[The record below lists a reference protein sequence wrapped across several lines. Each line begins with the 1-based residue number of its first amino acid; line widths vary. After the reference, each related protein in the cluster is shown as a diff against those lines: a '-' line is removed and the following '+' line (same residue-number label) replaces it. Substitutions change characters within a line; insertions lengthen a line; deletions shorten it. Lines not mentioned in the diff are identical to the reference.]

1 MNSYATV
8 TDPTAVVG
16 RRFGAYVIDS
26 LVLWAI
32 PLALFFATAGIV
44 LYERPSDCRQIEA
57 TPAEF
62 SSSEECVDDLDITI
76 QDDEYSAATYKPIA
90 WVIAGGTYLLYLVIV
105 QWFVQGLTGATLGKA
120 LFGIRTVNEG
130 GESPGIGKQFIRGLL
145 WIVDGL
151 CNGLVA
157 LVTILASKGHRRV
170 GDMAAKTYVVRSSFK
185 GAPIVIPGIAATP
198 TPAYTAAATGAA
210 SGATAT
216 GYQPPP
222 APGAAAETA
231 AATDQTTAAP
241 TSPPADQS
249 EGPIWDA
256 QRNAYIQWDPS
267 GNRWLTYD
275 DSASEWKAIEGDQPP
290 PPS

>member
-1 MNSYATV
+1 MSAYATV

-44 LYERPSDCRQIEA
+44 LYERPTDCRQIEA
-57 TPAEF
+57 TAGELT
-62 SSSEECVDDLDITI
+62 SSEECADDLDITI
-76 QDDEYSAATYKPIA
+76 GNDEYSAATYKPISWA
-90 WVIAGGTYLLYLVIV
+90 IGGGAYLLYLVIV

-120 LFGIRTVNEG
+120 IFGIRTVNEA
-130 GESPGIGKQFIRGLL
+130 GESPGIGKQFVRGLL

-157 LVTILASKGHRRV
+157 LITILASKGHRRV
-170 GDMAAKTYVVRSSFK
+170 GDMAAKTYVVRSTFK
-185 GAPIVIPGIAATP
+185 GAPIVVPGLVSEPTPSYAAT
-198 TPAYTAAATGAA
+198 TA
-210 SGATAT
+210 
-216 GYQPPP
+216 PP
-222 APGAAAETA
+222 APMA
-231 AATDQTTAAP
+231 TTAPPAPSAP
-241 TSPPADQS
+241 TEPSSPPAESAPPAD
-249 EGPIWDA
+249 GPIWDA
-256 QRNAYIQWDPS
+256 QRNAYLQWDPT

-275 DSASEWKAIEGDQPP
+275 DGASEWKPIEGDQPP